1 MNTKR
6 IVKALYRFVKIFNL
20 HIKNISSSLL
30 AKELE
35 DTRNLSIYDKDN
47 NEVGCMFLYN
57 DNFNVS
63 IKLSNTSIN
72 ARVLCKFKDRKSV
85 VFKYSILKDNNRLNG
100 SFEYVFIPHMDKF
113 LIENRF
119 QLFKDDVIH
128 NKARF
133 DLCDNYYFINDKYSD
148 EWFEYKNNVFKHCSK
163 TNFTQI
169 DCYPDY
175 LMYDKFNRI
184 ENTHVIGINKSPFLD
199 NGLNICASLNE
210 LEDDYKKL
218 ITNEKTQVDNLIPN
232 LYENIVCSSFYGK
245 NNIGLRKL
253 FVDDSINYDKGV
265 KKLDM

>member
-100 SFEYVFIPHMDKF
+100 SFEYVFI
-113 LIENRF
+113 LIW
-119 QLFKDDVIH
+119 I
-128 NKARF
+128 
-133 DLCDNYYFINDKYSD
+133 
-148 EWFEYKNNVFKHCSK
+148 
-163 TNFTQI
+163 
-169 DCYPDY
+169 
-175 LMYDKFNRI
+175 
-184 ENTHVIGINKSPFLD
+184 
-199 NGLNICASLNE
+199 
-210 LEDDYKKL
+210 
-218 ITNEKTQVDNLIPN
+218 
-232 LYENIVCSSFYGK
+232 SF
-245 NNIGLRKL
+245 
-253 FVDDSINYDKGV
+253 
-265 KKLDM
+265 